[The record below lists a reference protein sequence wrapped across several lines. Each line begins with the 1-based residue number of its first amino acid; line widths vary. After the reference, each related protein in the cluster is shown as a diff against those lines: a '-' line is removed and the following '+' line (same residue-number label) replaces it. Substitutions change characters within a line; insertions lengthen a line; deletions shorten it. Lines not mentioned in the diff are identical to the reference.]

1 MARIEIK
8 CSEYEMKQIK
18 EALIDKCPF
27 EIGTI
32 KNCGE
37 DADCNDCQEEN
48 IAFTVIESEGN
59 NYGNNYRICKDTVR
73 GL

>member
-59 NYGNNYRICKDTVR
+59 NDF
-73 GL
+73 